1 MMTYEN
7 YRKMGEF
14 SIALAESFYNAEIK
28 VEIMEILSENSPM
41 TAKEIAEKFNEKFTS
56 KIVSLEKYWYYTKN
70 KTSIAGHLKKLVAM
84 GKVKIA
90 ETKTYPVNISPRG
103 YEPEYIT
110 GHTYVYA
117 IA

>member
-7 YRKMGEF
+7 YRKMEEF
-14 SIALAESFYNAEIK
+14 SRVLAESFHSAEIK
-28 VEIMEILSENSPM
+28 AEIMEILSENSPM
-41 TAKEIAEKFNEKFTS
+41 TAKEIAEKFNEKYFMHAVFH
-56 KIVSLEKYWYYTKN
+56 KDNWYYTRDKA
-70 KTSIAGHLKKLVAM
+70 SIASHLKKLVAM

-90 ETKTYPVNISPRG
+90 ETKTYPVNISPCG

-110 GHTYVYA
+110 GRTYVYT